1 MSTHS
6 CHISSLILLLSFAHA
21 GPALGQEATPA
32 ATTDTEKSAQAPPD
46 SSRQEFNADQILGT
60 WKYVSGEKNGLDL
73 NEDHFTG
80 QEVVITKDAITLKST
95 ALTFVIDYEFVE
107 NTLPQAVKMTITKSP
122 FGAGQQTNGIIALE
136 NESLKICYPPLGGD
150 TPTKFAGKPG
160 SGQHYFVLKRA
171 SEQLAAEELVG
182 VWNYVS
188 AEKDGAK
195 LDKDHFAGS
204 QVEITEDTLTLNSE
218 GATFVLEYKLDSTQ
232 DPAVLDL
239 KIVKGPFGQG
249 SSAPGIAQLKDGQLF
264 ICYPPRGGSAP
275 TKFEGTAEHT
285 FFILSRAETK

>member
-46 SSRQEFNADQILGT
+46 SSRQEFDADQILGT

-107 NTLPQAVKMTITKSP
+107 NTLPQAVKMTIRKSP
-122 FGAGQQTNGIIALE
+122 F
-136 NESLKICYPPLGGD
+136 
-150 TPTKFAGKPG
+150 
-160 SGQHYFVLKRA
+160 
-171 SEQLAAEELVG
+171 
-182 VWNYVS
+182 
-188 AEKDGAK
+188 
-195 LDKDHFAGS
+195 
-204 QVEITEDTLTLNSE
+204 
-218 GATFVLEYKLDSTQ
+218 
-232 DPAVLDL
+232 
-239 KIVKGPFGQG
+239 
-249 SSAPGIAQLKDGQLF
+249 
-264 ICYPPRGGSAP
+264 
-275 TKFEGTAEHT
+275 
-285 FFILSRAETK
+285 